1 MSDSNP
7 NHRGHSADVR
17 MTLYLE
23 GRALPISHLG
33 PDFLIVKTPI
43 DHPPTDAE
51 IELVIDGQERR
62 WPVRL
67 HKACPPPGDERVFPG
82 ASLSMGPRS
91 KNRCYV
97 L

>member
-51 IELVIDGQERR
+51 IELVIDGLAKR

-67 HKACPPPGDERVFPG
+67 HKGMSAADRETRISPCRAAPGSTAD
-82 ASLSMGPRS
+82 
-91 KNRCYV
+91 
-97 L
+97 